1 MISNNERR
9 EVGEDGMNKQKLR
22 RAAALLVSAMVA
34 VSCAVALP
42 ACTEKDMV
50 SHNVSQDTNNFND
63 SYELNFLPEALPG
76 VSIVSKD

>member
-1 MISNNERR
+1 MS
-9 EVGEDGMNKQKLR
+9 KQKIR
-22 RAAALLVSAMVA
+22 RAAALLVSVMVA

-42 ACTEKDMV
+42 ACTEKDKV
-50 SHNVSQDTNNFND
+50 